1 MEDNQ
6 EATATASN
14 SKRDNDTKTSEN
26 AERLVINQL
35 AGAALNEQRR
45 SRKWGIFF
53 KLLTFAYIGILML
66 AFLKPTSFDSS
77 KKSGEHTAL
86 VNLNGVIA
94 HGADA
99 GADNIVDS
107 LRNAF
112 EDKNTTGVILRINSP
127 GGSPVQS
134 DQIYREIKRLR
145 EKHADIPLYAVITDI
160 GASGGYYVAAA
171 ADKIYVDNSSIVGS
185 IGVRMDG
192 FGLVDTI
199 KKLGVE
205 RRLLTAGKSK
215 GLLDP
220 FLPINPAEVG
230 HLQGLLN
237 DIHQQFISRVKEGR
251 GDRLKDDA
259 SLFSGLVWTG
269 KRAIELGLVDDVGSA
284 GSVARDILKQEDI
297 VDFTK
302 RDDLVTRFA
311 DKLGAAISGQV
322 LQTMGAEYQIK

>member
-1 MEDNQ
+1 MKENQ
-6 EATATASN
+6 ETKAAASN
-14 SKRDNDTKTSEN
+14 DGHDDALNKSAN
-26 AERLVINQL
+26 ADRLVINQL
-35 AGAALNEQRR
+35 AGAALNEQRK
-45 SRKWGIFF
+45 SRRWSIFF
-53 KLLTFAYIGILML
+53 KILGFAYVGILMIAL
-66 AFLKPTSFDSS
+66 LKPVAFNASDE
-77 KKSGEHTAL
+77 SGKHTAL
-86 VNLNGVIA
+86 VNLTGVIA

-99 GADNIVDS
+99 GADNIVEG
-107 LRNAF
+107 LRDAF
-112 EDKNTTGVILRINSP
+112 ENENTAGIILRINSP

-145 EKHADIPLYAVITDI
+145 KKYADIPLYAVITDI
-160 GASGGYYVAAA
+160 GASGGYYVAVA
-171 ADKIYVDNSSIVGS
+171 ADKIYVDNSSVVGS

-192 FGLVDTI
+192 FGLVDTM

-205 RRLLTAGKSK
+205 RRLLTAGKNK

-220 FLPINPAEVG
+220 FLPINPAEVD

-251 GDRLKDDA
+251 GDRLKDDS

-269 KRAIELGLVDDVGSA
+269 KRAIELGLADDIGSA
-284 GSVARDILKQEDI
+284 GYVARAVIKEENI

-311 DKLGAAISGQV
+311 DRLGAAISEQV
-322 LQTMGAEYQIK
+322 LQVFGAEYRIN